1 MTDFFFKLARTRLC
15 DFLLGWIFSS
25 FSFAIPVNK
34 LRDTETLIAF
44 FHPQPSYPTHILIAP
59 KREYRSLIDI
69 SPDDV
74 ELMKDLIDVVNSL
87 VEEFD
92 LETAGYRYIVN
103 GGEAQQ
109 ERVDDG
115 QTGGNSTGSFSK

>member
-1 MTDFFFKLARTRLC
+1 MTGLFYRLARTWLGE
-15 DFLLGWIFSS
+15 FLLGLIFSC

-44 FHPQPSYPTHILIAP
+44 FHPQPSYPTHILLVP
-59 KREYRSLIDI
+59 KRKYRSLIDV

-74 ELMKDLIDVVNSL
+74 ELMKDLIDVVSSL

-92 LETAGYRYIVN
+92 LQTAGYRLIVN
-103 GGEAQQ
+103 GGESQD
-109 ERVDDG
+109 VKLLHFHLISDV
-115 QTGGNSTGSFSK
+115 SKG